1 MKKLL
6 LTTVIA
12 SLFILPF
19 GPVALADDVSATEPS
34 VEYVEYIPGAAPALS
49 SSVDAMTPALHAVLL
64 AMENQQAESF
74 TTEDPVLAW
83 EMLYNLL
90 SMYGQLDERSSYE
103 EDVLILPS
111 ETVYD
116 YAAALFPE
124 MPDPAQL
131 PEALAD
137 RMTYDAQNDE
147 FRLICGSD
155 GLSEVVIS
163 TTVPSGKDLLVAGS
177 LVYLAEDT
185 QLAAFTAT
193 LSAADNLFGCVIS
206 DLSVA

>member
-74 TTEDPVLAW
+74 TTDDPDLAW

-116 YAAALFPE
+116 YSAALFTE
-124 MPDPAQL
+124 MPDPSQL
-131 PEALAD
+131 PEALTD
-137 RMTYDAQNDE
+137 RMTYDPLTDE

-163 TTVPSGKDLLVAGS
+163 TTVPSGSDLLVAGS

-193 LSAADNLFGCVIS
+193 LSASDNLFGCTVT